1 MQGNANTHAR
11 DEGRTA
17 MKKPMKLVLLGACM
31 AAFVACAVGCTA
43 AQGTAVE
50 VTDGRAQFSQGEL
63 EVQLDA
69 NPTTGYEWTCAIE
82 GDAVTAEG
90 DNYVASGDGNEPK
103 AGEGGVQL
111 FAFKASGSGE
121 ATLTF
126 TYARSWESTDSD
138 KAITLKAT
146 VENGEFKQVEEL

>member
-1 MQGNANTHAR
+1 
-11 DEGRTA
+11 
-17 MKKPMKLVLLGACM
+17 MKKPMKLALVGACM
-31 AAFVACAVGCTA
+31 AAFVACAVGCAT
-43 AQGTAVE
+43 AQGTEVE

-90 DNYVASGDGNEPK
+90 DNYVAPGDSNEPK
-103 AGEGGVQL
+103 AGEGGVQI

-138 KAITLKAT
+138 KVVTLRAT
-146 VENGEFKQVEEL
+146 TEDGRFKDVVES

>member
-1 MQGNANTHAR
+1 M
-11 DEGRTA
+11 
-17 MKKPMKLVLLGACM
+17 
-31 AAFVACAVGCTA
+31 
-43 AQGTAVE
+43 
-50 VTDGRAQFSQGEL
+50 
-63 EVQLDA
+63 
-69 NPTTGYEWTCAIE
+69 
-82 GDAVTAEG
+82 TAEG

-103 AGEGGVQL
+103 AGEGGVQI

-138 KAITLKAT
+138 KTITLKAT